1 MKIIVKR
8 VGGEVESIKKDYLV
22 YVTSD
27 TDTSIKAEVCNFD
40 ELTDVIKTFK
50 NQYNITETIY
60 FDL

>member
-1 MKIIVKR
+1 MKIIIKR
-8 VGGEVESIKKDYLV
+8 VGGDVESIKKDYLV

-40 ELTDVIKTFK
+40 ELPDIIKNFK